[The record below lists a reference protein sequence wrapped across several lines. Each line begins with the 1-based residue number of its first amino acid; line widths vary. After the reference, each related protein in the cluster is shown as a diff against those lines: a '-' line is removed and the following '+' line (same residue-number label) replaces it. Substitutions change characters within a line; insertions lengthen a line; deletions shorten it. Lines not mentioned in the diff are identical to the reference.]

1 MRDRQA
7 AARRLAAEDAD
18 RTDGRG
24 ETVATEDGFWSGG
37 GEADYQFSIIT
48 GRLAAL
54 TKSSEATGKAGP
66 AAIVVG
72 LAEGRIWGMS
82 SAERLQR
89 IFRRLGLQESDAV
102 AAGVKPV
109 LAVDARWVFDEALIR
124 ALAQQ
129 PNVILVDDDGVP
141 AAIHGQGEAMRV
153 ALERLAAGEDLP
165 AVAPDYPR
173 LTALEVGSTYNSELR
188 KKEPPILRRLTT
200 TNVRE
205 VEKRLFQGSYKGVT
219 DLVTK
224 YVWPAPARVVTRW
237 CALTGVTPNQV
248 TFASFLLVLA
258 AFALLWSGH
267 FGWGLVAAWGM
278 TFLDTVDGKLA
289 RVTLTSSKIGNVF
302 DHGIDLIH
310 PPFWWWAWLVG
321 VQAGPHPL
329 GQAEL
334 ILAVIVGGYVV
345 QRMLEGVFLGLFKVE
360 MHAWRPFDSFFRL
373 ITARRNPNLIMLTGA
388 SLVGRP
394 DIGLLLVAIW
404 TALSLLV
411 HLVQVLQGLITPRG
425 QVTSWLSR

>member
-1 MRDRQA
+1 
-7 AARRLAAEDAD
+7 LAEL
-18 RTDGRG
+18 T
-24 ETVATEDGFWSGG
+24 TSTEANGG
-37 GEADYQFSIIT
+37 PT
-48 GRLAAL
+48 
-54 TKSSEATGKAGP
+54 
-66 AAIVVG
+66 AIVVG
-72 LAEGRIWGMS
+72 TAEGRIWGMS

-89 IFRRLGLQESDAV
+89 IFRRLGLPENDGG
-102 AAGVKPV
+102 AAGGGV
-109 LAVDARWVFDEALIR
+109 LAADARWVFDEALIR

-129 PNVILVDDDGVP
+129 PNVVLVDDDGTP
-141 AAIHGQGEAMRV
+141 AAIHGSGEAMTV
-153 ALERLAAGEDLP
+153 ALARLAAGEDM
-165 AVAPDYPR
+165 AVAAPDYPR

-188 KKEPPILRRLTT
+188 KKEPPILRRLT
-200 TNVRE
+200 NANIGE

-224 YVWPAPARVVTRW
+224 YVWPAPARMVTRW
-237 CALTGVTPNQV
+237 CALAGITPNQV

-258 AFALLWSGH
+258 AFALFWTGH

-321 VQAGPHPL
+321 VQAGQHPV
-329 GQAEL
+329 ANPTL
-334 ILAVIVGGYVV
+334 ILAVIVVGYVV
-345 QRMLEGVFLGLFKVE
+345 QRLFEGVFLALFKVE

-373 ITARRNPNLIMLTGA
+373 ITARRNPNLILLTGA

-394 DIGLLLVAIW
+394 DVGLLLVALW

-425 QVTSWLSR
+425 QVTSWLAR

>member
-1 MRDRQA
+1 M
-7 AARRLAAEDAD
+7 
-18 RTDGRG
+18 
-24 ETVATEDGFWSGG
+24 
-37 GEADYQFSIIT
+37 
-48 GRLAAL
+48 

-89 IFRRLGLQESDAV
+89 IFRRLGLEEHAV
-102 AAGVKPV
+102 AATDDQAV

-129 PNVILVDDDGVP
+129 PNVILIDDEGVP
-141 AAIHGQGEAMRV
+141 AAIHGAGEAMRA
-153 ALERLAAGEDLP
+153 ALVRLAAGEDLA

-188 KKEPPILRRLTT
+188 KKEPPILRRLTSA
-200 TNVRE
+200 NVRD

-237 CALTGVTPNQV
+237 CALAGVTPNQV

-258 AFALLWSGH
+258 AFALFWTGH

-289 RVTLTSSKIGNVF
+289 RVTLTSSKIGNVL

-321 VQAGPHPL
+321 VQASLHPL
-329 GQAEL
+329 GQPEL
-334 ILAVIVGGYVV
+334 ILAVIVVGYVV
-345 QRMLEGVFLGLFKVE
+345 QRIFEGVFLGLFKVE

-411 HLVQVLQGLITPRG
+411 HLIQVLQGMMTPRG
-425 QVTSWLSR
+425 QVTSWLAR

>member
-1 MRDRQA
+1 M
-7 AARRLAAEDAD
+7 
-18 RTDGRG
+18 
-24 ETVATEDGFWSGG
+24 
-37 GEADYQFSIIT
+37 
-48 GRLAAL
+48 AAL

-89 IFRRLGLQESDAV
+89 IFRRLGLQENDA
-102 AAGVKPV
+102 ATARAQAV

-153 ALERLAAGEDLP
+153 ALERLAAGEDL
-165 AVAPDYPR
+165 ATVAPDYPR

-200 TNVRE
+200 ANVRE

-224 YVWPAPARVVTRW
+224 YVWPAPAQVVTRW
-237 CALTGVTPNQV
+237 CALAGVTPNQV

-258 AFALLWSGH
+258 AFALFWTGH

-289 RVTLTSSKIGNVF
+289 RVTLTSSKMGNVF

-329 GQAEL
+329 GHAEL

-388 SLVGRP
+388 SMVGRP